1 MPAVRSTPP
10 EDRFRPAVSELAL
23 ARWWHSAR
31 FGTPLQTSTG
41 DLIEILHRGSWSH
54 GLGPDFQDAM
64 IVRDGRDLV
73 SGSVEL
79 HLRSSDWRNHGHH
92 LDPAYN
98 DVILH
103 AVLSDNS
110 IETRRADGQ
119 LVPVVT
125 LDVPFAELV
134 DLTATTGDWS
144 RVGGAVCAEAL
155 ARERPADVKALL
167 WTLGD
172 RRLAAKTARLEARL
186 TALPPAEVLY
196 QEIMDGLGFMANRE
210 PMNALAQRMPI
221 SLLEEVLATAPRAE
235 RFPVALAL
243 FLGCGGF
250 LPLSPHDGERVA
262 ISPSMQATIEAHWA
276 RYGAPWIDE
285 RLPATAWRRA
295 RVRPSNDPLLRLCA
309 AAALVSTAA
318 EGFTGTMLGLVRQ
331 SAQPAKGLAELSQN
345 ATGQWLGEQRA
356 TAIVAN
362 ALLPFAFAL
371 AEQTA
376 DEGLLDAASAA
387 WERLPSAGANEI
399 TRRAIRQVAGKSSLR
414 GLGERGHQ
422 GLIHLDMTLCQPRRC
437 FECPIGMQVAME
449 AESIADLER

>member
-110 IETRRADGQ
+110 VETRRADGQ

-134 DLTATTGDWS
+134 DL
-144 RVGGAVCAEAL
+144 
-155 ARERPADVKALL
+155 
-167 WTLGD
+167 
-172 RRLAAKTARLEARL
+172 
-186 TALPPAEVLY
+186 
-196 QEIMDGLGFMANRE
+196 
-210 PMNALAQRMPI
+210 
-221 SLLEEVLATAPRAE
+221 
-235 RFPVALAL
+235 
-243 FLGCGGF
+243 
-250 LPLSPHDGERVA
+250 
-262 ISPSMQATIEAHWA
+262 
-276 RYGAPWIDE
+276 
-285 RLPATAWRRA
+285 
-295 RVRPSNDPLLRLCA
+295 
-309 AAALVSTAA
+309 
-318 EGFTGTMLGLVRQ
+318 
-331 SAQPAKGLAELSQN
+331 
-345 ATGQWLGEQRA
+345 
-356 TAIVAN
+356 
-362 ALLPFAFAL
+362 
-371 AEQTA
+371 
-376 DEGLLDAASAA
+376 
-387 WERLPSAGANEI
+387 
-399 TRRAIRQVAGKSSLR
+399 
-414 GLGERGHQ
+414 
-422 GLIHLDMTLCQPRRC
+422 
-437 FECPIGMQVAME
+437 
-449 AESIADLER
+449 